1 MIKKQRTVKDEAIRQ
16 IFNFGDWDV
25 IEIYPRKDMI
35 FFKKFREVPEP
46 TREDV
51 MELWKKIPQNMNHLV
66 ERLLEL
72 NQNEKGVLSPQ
83 RAYRVL
89 SELLNLK
96 QNDVEWNEIRKAVE
110 KALNKG
116 IGSVKYIAKVL
127 EAKNEK
133 EGKRHESL

>member
-1 MIKKQRTVKDEAIRQ
+1 MFVIKKQRTVKDEAIGQ
-16 IFNFGDWDV
+16 IFDFGDWDV
-25 IEIYPRKDMI
+25 IEIYPRKDTI
-35 FFKKFREVPEP
+35 LFKKFREISEP

-51 MELWKKIPQNMNHLV
+51 AELWKKIPQNMSHLV

-72 NQNEKGVLSPQ
+72 NQNEQGVLSPQ

-96 QNDVEWNEIRKAVE
+96 QDDIEWSEIREAVE

-127 EAKNEK
+127 EAKNK
-133 EGKRHESL
+133 EGERTS